1 MEITP
6 VLSVIMPCY
15 NQAQYIEEAIESVIN
30 QTYKNWELIIIDDGS
45 TDNSADIAKAY
56 CIKDNRI
63 RYVYQENAG
72 PSAARNKGVALSQGP
87 LIYFLDGDDWID
99 PTLLELGVNYMNAN
113 SMCKLYYT
121 RAICFGSCEGE
132 LVLKYTSYKDLLVSN
147 SIICA
152 SIIRRKDFDRIGGF
166 DEELFGYEDWEFFI
180 RLLYHDDYIYQEPAT
195 LFHYRVSNNPN
206 SVNLNAKRNSK
217 EKTMYIYNKHFEKYY
232 EFYNSPFY
240 VTSQYNRLEKEI
252 NSILASKS
260 YKLGKRIQTIFLFF
274 KSIFKSKK

>member
-1 MEITP
+1 MNPKI
-6 VLSVIMPCY
+6 SVIVPCF
-15 NQAQYIEEAIESVIN
+15 NQGIYLSEALESVLK
-30 QTYKNWELIIIDDGS
+30 QTLKEWELIIVDDGS
-45 TDNSADIAKAY
+45 TDNSAAISKKY
-56 CIKDNRI
+56 SSLDNRI
-63 RYVYQENAG
+63 KYVYQKNAG
-72 PSAARNKGVALSQGP
+72 PSAARNKGVALSQAP

-99 PTLLELGVNYMNAN
+99 STLLESGVNFMNAN

-121 RAICFGSCEGE
+121 RAICFGSYEGE

-180 RLLYHDDYIYQEPAT
+180 RLLYHYDFIYQEPAT

-206 SVNLNAKRNSK
+206 SVNLNAKKNSQ
-217 EKTMYIYNKHFEKYY
+217 EKTMYIYNKHIEKYNEY
-232 EFYNSPFY
+232 YNSPFY
-240 VTSQYNRLEKEI
+240 VTCQYNRLEKEI

-260 YKLGKRIQTIFLFF
+260 YNIGKRIQTIFLFLKNIFRF
-274 KSIFKSKK
+274 KK